1 MNKGIIYEE
10 CSRYDNALDCYLNA
24 VNTFISL
31 YKDDPDERGIII
43 NALFTAG
50 TFYYKRGQFKKA
62 YETLESALNYFGDGK
77 ELDRRYWAIKNLYLA
92 SLLNSSMLRMLEASN
107 FYKLLYTLPIS

>member
-10 CSRYDNALDCYLNA
+10 GSRYDNALDCYLNA

-77 ELDRRYWAIKNLYLA
+77 ELDRRYWAIKN
-92 SLLNSSMLRMLEASN
+92 
-107 FYKLLYTLPIS
+107 TLQELQCNE